1 MFSST
6 QTLPPRTKRWAE
18 AKVLADCVAVRVSC
32 HESKVVEWTLLIDRS
47 AGCCCTKARRLGSPR
62 RFSCT
67 SSASATCLEGGASEK
82 RLLNTGRG
90 SHDSIVSLRNSSKRL
105 NPRVSSSLRSHFR
118 HSPSRVH
125 LRVPLLP
132 SIGPHPPRRSIRSTC
147 CSSPHFTST
156 PLQCAL
162 YSAKSALRKL
172 SRRSRTHWG
181 QKLERLRDTYRPH
194 RALPTRRRLIM
205 RVWWSRCVTSRLECS
220 S

>member
-67 SSASATCLEGGASEK
+67 SSASATCLEGGASGK

-118 HSPSRVH
+118 HSPIAG
-125 LRVPLLP
+125 P
-132 SIGPHPPRRSIRSTC
+132 SSGPPTPEHWTTPTSAVNPIHVLQQPAFYFYTAAVCSIQRQKRFEEALEAEQDALGSEAGATSGYVSTAPGFANEKKVDHAGLVVEVRHI
-147 CSSPHFTST
+147 SS
-156 PLQCAL
+156 
-162 YSAKSALRKL
+162 
-172 SRRSRTHWG
+172 
-181 QKLERLRDTYRPH
+181 
-194 RALPTRRRLIM
+194 
-205 RVWWSRCVTSRLECS
+205 
-220 S
+220 